1 MSRTNI
7 PAIIPM
13 HKGIYNGNEILYIIT
28 DASDKDYVNI
38 ISEKQEWDIQLS
50 TAINDIPENNLQKII
65 YF

>member
-1 MSRTNI
+1 
-7 PAIIPM
+7 M